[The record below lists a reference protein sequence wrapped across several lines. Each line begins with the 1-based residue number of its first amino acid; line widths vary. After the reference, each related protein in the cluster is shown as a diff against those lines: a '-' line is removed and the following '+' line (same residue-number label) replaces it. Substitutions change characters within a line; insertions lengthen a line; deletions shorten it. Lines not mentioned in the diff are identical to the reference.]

1 MELMLI
7 VVSLVSLA
15 IATAMSVVAWKLAR
29 DNRQRSAARVE
40 ALEELALGGGLGDQT
55 VALTPAVAA
64 GPAVAAVRPVLAM
77 PKPPVPV
84 AARFTS
90 LDDRDAPEIPAWDT
104 STEPE
109 SDASDILFTSKER
122 GAPRG
127 RWLALVGM
135 AGMMALGAGT
145 VYALHTPGAF
155 SFSSFSDLTGAPTDR
170 ALINRPLELTSLRYS
185 TDETGFFTV
194 SGLVHNPLGAQSL
207 RGVVAVVYL
216 FDDQGQYVGNGRIA
230 LDAPTLDP
238 GIDSTFMVRVPVTAA
253 VSRYRVGFRLAD
265 GAVVAHIDKRPD
277 PAAGRPGAPKS
288 DPHAMEGS

>member
-1 MELMLI
+1 MESMLI

-40 ALEELALGGGLGDQT
+40 ALEELALGGLDDETGG
-55 VALTPAVAA
+55 LTPAVAA
-64 GPAVAAVRPVLAM
+64 GPAVLPVRPVLAM

-84 AARFTS
+84 AARFTT
-90 LDDRDAPEIPAWDT
+90 LDDRTPPEIAAWDT
-104 STEPE
+104 PTEPDA
-109 SDASDILFTSKER
+109 DASETLFTSKER

-127 RWLALVGM
+127 RWLALVGV

-155 SFSSFSDLTGAPTDR
+155 SLSGFSNLAVASTDR
-170 ALINRPLELTSLRYS
+170 PLINRPLELTSLRYS
-185 TDETGFFTV
+185 SDEPGFFTV
-194 SGLVHNPLGAQSL
+194 SGLVHNPVGAQSL

-238 GIDSTFMVRVPVTAA
+238 GLDSTFMVRVPVTGA
-253 VSRYRVGFRLAD
+253 VSRYRVGFRFAD

-277 PAAGRPGAPKS
+277 PSAGRPGAPKS